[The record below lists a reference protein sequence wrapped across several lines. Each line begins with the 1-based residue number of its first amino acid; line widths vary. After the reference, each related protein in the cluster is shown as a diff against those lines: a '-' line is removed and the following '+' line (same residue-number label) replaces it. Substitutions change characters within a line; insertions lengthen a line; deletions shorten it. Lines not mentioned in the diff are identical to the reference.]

1 MVDALFTA
9 TSAVCVTGLIVQDT
23 AATFTPT
30 GQAVIMGLFQLGGLG
45 IMTFSTLVLLVAG
58 RSISIKDRIII
69 QEGFHHSAPP
79 DFKKLIRNIFLFTL
93 SIEAA
98 GALLLWFS
106 WQGRLP
112 SGNAVFHSIFH
123 SVSAFCNAGFST
135 FSTNL
140 ESFRGDIRVNAI
152 IMFLIVFGGLGFLV
166 LNEIRMVFVQAVR
179 HKKIVMSLHTKMVL
193 TVTLSLIVVPFFLYL
208 WISWDRSLQGLPV
221 GEKLLASLFQ
231 VVTARTAGF
240 NSLGMAALSAP
251 TVFLL
256 IFLMFIGASPG
267 STGGGIKTSTFGVIF
282 AFLRSKIRA
291 RETTGIFQRTLPQEL
306 IINAFTLVTLSF
318 SVIFIASF
326 LLLIIQ
332 PNLSMKVVF
341 FEVFSA
347 FGTVGLSMGLTPEL
361 GTAGKIVIILTMY
374 IGRISPLTIL
384 LAFSRS
390 RAFGKYSYVEES
402 VMIG

>member
-1 MVDALFTA
+1 
-9 TSAVCVTGLIVQDT
+9 
-23 AATFTPT
+23 
-30 GQAVIMGLFQLGGLG
+30 MGLFQLGGLG

-69 QEGFHHSAPP
+69 QKGFHHSAAP
-79 DFKKLIRNIFLFTL
+79 DIKKLIRNIFLFTL
-93 SIEAA
+93 SIEAV
-98 GALLLWFS
+98 GALLLWLS
-106 WQGRLP
+106 WRGRLP
-112 SGNAVFHSIFH
+112 SGRAAFHAVFH

-135 FSTNL
+135 FSNNI
-140 ESFRGDIRVNAI
+140 ESFRGDIRVNGI
-152 IMFLIVFGGLGFLV
+152 IMGLIIFGGLGFLV
-166 LNEIRMVFVQAVR
+166 LNEIRQVSIQAVR
-179 HKKIVMSLHTKMVL
+179 HKKIVMSLHAKMVL
-193 TVTLSLIVVPFFLYL
+193 SVTVSLIVVPLLFYL
-208 WISWDRSLQGLPV
+208 WISWDRSLQGLPF
-221 GEKLLASLFQ
+221 GEKVLASLFQ

-240 NSLGMAALSAP
+240 NTLGMAVLSAP

-291 RETTGIFQRTLPQEL
+291 RESTHIFQRTLPVEL
-306 IINAFTLVTLSF
+306 IIKAFTLVTLSF

-326 LLLIIQ
+326 LLLIFQ
-332 PNLSMKVVF
+332 PGLSMKVVF

-347 FGTVGLSMGLTPEL
+347 FGTVGLSLGLTPEL
-361 GTAGKIVIILTMY
+361 GTAGKIVVILTMY
-374 IGRISPLTIL
+374 IGRIGPLTIL
-384 LAFSRS
+384 LAFSRR